1 MTTGNKYLPLLR
13 HLVSSLKEQ
22 EYLRVTVVELEELVG
37 PLPPRA
43 RRERYWTTS
52 SVAHRNWRF
61 CGFDCATLPSR
72 ARGGRSNGAA
82 AQLRSQQIGQ
92 EALDG
97 AAGGGPAAARV
108 VTPLPAIAPS
118 GPRQRSLCDPAQ
130 SLRASRPCLGP
141 RRIPPDRLQWLL
153 RRLAQVYGLILMPT
167 APQGVLGRGEALRAV
182 LRALVALVQWDGSCR
197 GRISPPSSA

>member
-1 MTTGNKYLPLLR
+1 MQPRSACGNFDRGKVRVTTTGNKYLPLLR
-13 HLVSSLKEQ
+13 YLVASLKEQ
-22 EYLRVTVVELEELVG
+22 EYLRVTVEEFEELVG

-52 SVAHRNWRF
+52 SVAHRNWRC
-61 CGFDCATLPSR
+61 CGFDCATVPAR

-97 AAGGGPAAARV
+97 AAGGGPAAVRV

-118 GPRQRSLCDPAQ
+118 ANPQWRFRRPRWLT
-130 SLRASRPCLGP
+130 
-141 RRIPPDRLQWLL
+141 RRTRLQ
-153 RRLAQVYGLILMPT
+153 
-167 APQGVLGRGEALRAV
+167 
-182 LRALVALVQWDGSCR
+182 
-197 GRISPPSSA
+197 RISVRLVHAPYGRRTGQW